1 MKNLFDIKDNVTV
14 ITGGTGVLGRTIAKY
29 LALNGAKVII
39 LGRKE
44 DVGQAI
50 VDDIKNDGGQ
60 CEFMKTDVMDEACVQ
75 KNCDDIIANFVR
87 IDTLLN
93 AAGGNM
99 PGATIGPDKTFFD
112 LDASQF
118 SKVLELNLTG
128 TVIPTQIFL
137 KPMVKQG
144 KGSIINFSSMAA
156 FRPMTRVCGYA
167 AAKAG
172 ISNFTQYMATECAKK
187 FGEGIRV
194 NAIAPGFFITEQN
207 RSLLTNPDGTYTQR
221 GQDVIRQTPFGR
233 MGEPEELCGTIHY
246 LMSDASKFVTGTVAV
261 VDGDKISV
269 RDYEEAKERN
279 VGGRNNLTSDQTYE
293 ISNSTL
299 EQMIKDN
306 IMGKEYEAAGFG
318 VTTDELMD
326 QLTGEKPHQW
336 AIQNFGDGNGNVDKQ
351 RVNDYIQNLST
362 MPAEYYNQWVEIEK
376 YLKKDRLEQKFNMDI
391 RSRFMGEIFRE

>member
-1 MKNLFDIKDNVTV
+1 MNNLFNIKDNVTV
-14 ITGGTGVLGRTIAKY
+14 ITGGTGVLGRAIAKY
-29 LALNGAKVII
+29 LALEGAKVII

-44 DVGQAI
+44 EIGNAI
-50 VDDIKNDGGQ
+50 VEEITKEGGC
-60 CEFMKTDVMDEACVQ
+60 CEFMKTDVMDKAVVQ
-75 KNCDDIIANFVR
+75 QNCDDIIAKYGR

-99 PGATIGPDKTFFD
+99 PGTTITPDQTFFD
-112 LDASQF
+112 LQSEQF
-118 SKVLELNLTG
+118 EKVLNLNLTG

-137 KPMVKQG
+137 KPMVEQG

-172 ISNFTQYMATECAKK
+172 ISNFTAYMATECAKK

-233 MGEPEELCGTIHY
+233 MGDPEELCGTVHY

-261 VDGDKISV
+261 VDG
-269 RDYEEAKERN
+269 
-279 VGGRNNLTSDQTYE
+279 
-293 ISNSTL
+293 
-299 EQMIKDN
+299 
-306 IMGKEYEAAGFG
+306 GFN
-318 VTTDELMD
+318 TFAM
-326 QLTGEKPHQW
+326 
-336 AIQNFGDGNGNVDKQ
+336 
-351 RVNDYIQNLST
+351 
-362 MPAEYYNQWVEIEK
+362 
-376 YLKKDRLEQKFNMDI
+376 
-391 RSRFMGEIFRE
+391 

>member
-44 DVGQAI
+44 DVGKAI
-50 VDDIKNDGGQ
+50 IEDIKNEGGQ

-75 KNCDDIIANFVR
+75 QNCDDIIAKYGRV
-87 IDTLLN
+87 DTLLN

-112 LDASQF
+112 LDAAQF

-137 KPMVKQG
+137 KPMAEQG
-144 KGSIINFSSMAA
+144 KGAIINFSSMAA

-207 RSLLTNPDGTYTQR
+207 RTLLTNPDGTYTQR

-233 MGEPEELCGTIHY
+233 MGDPEELCGTIHY

-261 VDGDKISV
+261 VDGGF
-269 RDYEEAKERN
+269 N
-279 VGGRNNLTSDQTYE
+279 VFA
-293 ISNSTL
+293 
-299 EQMIKDN
+299 M
-306 IMGKEYEAAGFG
+306 
-318 VTTDELMD
+318 
-326 QLTGEKPHQW
+326 
-336 AIQNFGDGNGNVDKQ
+336 
-351 RVNDYIQNLST
+351 
-362 MPAEYYNQWVEIEK
+362 
-376 YLKKDRLEQKFNMDI
+376 
-391 RSRFMGEIFRE
+391 